1 MFKIQNMAA
10 KTEYNAE
17 LKEWSG
23 PEFIGGDPTVSFGK
37 SLLDI
42 LEKHGDKVMQVRLD

>member
-1 MFKIQNMAA
+1 MAA

-17 LKEWSG
+17 LKIWSG
-23 PEFIGGDPTVSFGK
+23 PECIRGDPTISFGK

-42 LEKHGDKVMQVRLD
+42 LEKHGDKILQVRLE